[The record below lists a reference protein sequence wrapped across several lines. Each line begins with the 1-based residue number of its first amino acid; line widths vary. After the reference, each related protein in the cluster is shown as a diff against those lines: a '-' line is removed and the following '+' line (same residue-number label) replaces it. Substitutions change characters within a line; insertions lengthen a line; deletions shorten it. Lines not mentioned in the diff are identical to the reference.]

1 MSTPADQ
8 LDDVTVTARRPPSIG
23 TFTVKQLRV
32 TFTLTN
38 SNAVFPGTNANQLQ
52 VAGLRMSAIVKGA
65 GLPAFPEA
73 TLRIYGMAQ
82 QDMNALA
89 IVPVQGG
96 KPEYTF
102 NTVQIE
108 ADGGSG
114 FSFVFSG
121 QIYQAGPDYSAAP
134 DVCLMVHAQSAGF
147 DQLTPAN
154 PTSYPGV
161 ANVGDIVSNIASKMS
176 MAFEN
181 DGVTGTLTN
190 AYYSGTLPDQL
201 RRVCADA
208 GIYASMENQNLL
220 VISPAGTARE
230 NVPAFTLSPTSGL
243 IGYPEVLGNGFLNVK
258 SFFNPAYRQNGPLII
273 QGSDVVI
280 DPSLP
285 TTLNTLADGRW
296 IIGPLTHLLECNKPG
311 GAWFTEMRCYPP
323 DAPAP
328 A

>member
-1 MSTPADQ
+1 MANSTY
-8 LDDVTVTARRPPSIG
+8 
-23 TFTVKQLRV
+23 TVKALRV

-52 VAGLRMSAIVKGA
+52 VTGLRMSAVIKGA

-73 TLRIYGMAQ
+73 SIRIYGIAQ

-108 ADGGSG
+108 ADSGSG
-114 FSFVFSG
+114 FTFIFSG
-121 QIYQAGPDYSAAP
+121 QIFQAGPDYSGAP
-134 DVCLMVHAQSAGF
+134 DVNLYVHAQSAGF
-147 DQLTPAN
+147 DQLTAAN
-154 PTSYPGV
+154 PTAYPGV
-161 ANVGDIVSNIASKMS
+161 ANVADIANNIASKMS

-190 AYYSGTLPDQL
+190 AYYSGTLTNQL
-201 RRVCADA
+201 KKLKKDA
-208 GIYASMENQNLL
+208 GFYAAIENQNLL
-220 VISPAGTARE
+220 VISPAGVART
-230 NVPAFTLSPTSGL
+230 NVPAFVLSPASGL
-243 IGYPEVLGNGFLNVK
+243 VGYPEVLGNGYLNVR
-258 SFFNPAYRQNGPLII
+258 SLFNPAYRQNGPITI
-273 QGSDVVI
+273 KGSDVVI

-285 TTLNTLADGRW
+285 KTLNTLADGDW
-296 IIGPLTHLLECNKPG
+296 IIGPLTHTLECLKPG
-311 GAWFTEMRCYPP
+311 GAWFTDMKLYPP
-323 DAPAP
+323 NAAPA